1 MKNLLSVSL
10 LVLVG
15 FISAQE
21 YYFNRLIQ
29 YEQNGEEKIQILFN
43 SENKDYF
50 LFLNDSSED
59 VSADLFDKA
68 SKKIHTYTVKRP
80 QEKNGLIYTYIYDS
94 SDKLLKS
101 KPNEN
106 LVYDFRT
113 KRDDGYYRFTDL
125 RIYEGENEAQP
136 IISADLTL
144 RYTHESKFEIFNL
157 CCLLGADYFE
167 LLRPDD
173 KFVVV
178 QAKITDRLNQ
188 THDYKLISEQVIQ
201 FNLKAP
207 EKRK

>member
-1 MKNLLSVSL
+1 MKNLFSVSL
-10 LVLVG
+10 LFLVG

-29 YEQNGEEKIQILFN
+29 YEKNGEEKIQLLFN
-43 SENKDYF
+43 SENRDYF

-80 QEKNGLIYTYIYDS
+80 QEKNGLIYTYVYDS

-113 KRDDGYYRFTDL
+113 KRDDGYYRF
-125 RIYEGENEAQP
+125 
-136 IISADLTL
+136 ADLTIHESENEDQPVITADL
-144 RYTHESKFEIFNL
+144 TMRYTHESKFEIFNL
-157 CCLLGADYFE
+157 CCLLGADYVD
-167 LLRPDD
+167 LLMPDD

-178 QAKITDRLNQ
+178 RAKIRDRSNQ
-188 THDYKLISEQVIQ
+188 TQDYKLISEQVIQ
-201 FNLKAP
+201 FTLRVP
-207 EKRK
+207 EKIK